1 MSRINSVNTW
11 LEVGYEQFAAEGL
24 EGIQVE
30 RLARITGLNKSGY
43 YHYFGDRDSF
53 LEHLM
58 KHHMAIAQQ
67 LTIDM
72 RQIKQFDPDFIHV
85 LLKYPLTI
93 LVHMQLVRN
102 RQDHFLNEIY
112 CHINE
117 FVDLA
122 ILPHWAE
129 FIGTPHHHEFALK
142 YFEQARDMF
151 YSRITDK
158 NMNHEF
164 LHDFLYEAKD
174 LLQEAIKLNADHSQL

>member
-1 MSRINSVNTW
+1 MSRINSLKAW
-11 LEVGYEQFAAEGL
+11 IEAGYEQFAAEGL

-43 YHYFGDRDSF
+43 YHYFGDRNSF

-58 KHHMAIAQQ
+58 KNHISCAEQ

-72 RQIKQFDPDFIHV
+72 SMMKQFDPDFIHV
-85 LLKYPLTI
+85 LLKYPRTI

-102 RQDHFLNEIY
+102 RQDKFLNEVY
-112 CHINE
+112 VLVNG
-117 FVDLA
+117 FVDKA

-129 FIGTPHHHEFALK
+129 FIGTPHHHEFAFK

-158 NMNHEF
+158 TMNQEF
-164 LHDFLYEAKD
+164 LQHFIYEAKD
-174 LLQEAIKLNADHSQL
+174 LLQEAIKLNAGQSEL